1 MRSFAA
7 PTTIS
12 IDTKTLESNSSYN
25 GSNPENNFLEA
36 LRLRLQFMEW
46 PVTHTI
52 IVGLAILDFLICELS
67 LLETLFDTASP
78 SFVSTTKQMVYL
90 LATDSQAFTMMRMIL
105 FWSSMTI
112 RMVFLIELFLR
123 VLSRTPSAMYNSSF
137 ELLDG
142 LIIILLFSLKFG
154 LYSRDAFVAD
164 LIVVVRIGR
173 IYKVFHIFNLQMHSQ
188 FENEKNELINA
199 WQMQMNEKEK
209 RTTAAF
215 T

>member
-112 RMVFLIELFLR
+112 RMVFLIELFCACYLALHR
-123 VLSRTPSAMYNSSF
+123 PCTIAVLS
-137 ELLDG
+137 
-142 LIIILLFSLKFG
+142 
-154 LYSRDAFVAD
+154 YSMD
-164 LIVVVRIGR
+164 
-173 IYKVFHIFNLQMHSQ
+173 
-188 FENEKNELINA
+188 
-199 WQMQMNEKEK
+199 
-209 RTTAAF
+209 
-215 T
+215 